1 YAGYHAEFTDK
12 YAVYLRLHCILDAQR
27 EEAERIFTE
36 MDECEDEEEK
46 ERYKRRIYAMFHSR
60 HKVPMHHVPQQ
71 TQGTHAPSPFVLSRL
86 GSPSTLTRCCVA
98 LPSPQRLHQMK
109 AVFALV
115 QQELA

>member
-60 HKVPMHHVPQQ
+60 HK
-71 TQGTHAPSPFVLSRL
+71 
-86 GSPSTLTRCCVA
+86 
-98 LPSPQRLHQMK
+98 RLHQMK